1 MILSKRVV
9 LGVFLVLALSAALM
23 AQVPG
28 SLKGSVLDPSG
39 AAVPGASVTL
49 SGPNNTVKVATTDN
63 NGQYSVVG
71 LPPGQYTIRVMAT
84 GFDLFEGTIASLP
97 GGRASTFDAKM
108 SVASE
113 KQEVTVKDTQ
123 QVELDPAKNAGAL
136 VLKEADL
143 DMLSD
148 DPDDLQADLLALAG
162 PAAGPNGGQIFIDG
176 FSSGQLPPK
185 DSIREIRINSNP
197 YSAEYDTQGHGRIEI
212 FTKPG
217 SDKYHGSVNATYTNH
232 IWNARNPFNN
242 QTSGLPAQDTKNL
255 MATFSGPINKKASF
269 FLDFSRRQL
278 REAALVNQ
286 QLLDANFNPLPLES
300 FGIIAPTTNTRISPR
315 VNYQLSSKIT
325 LDARYVYSR
334 SETDNSGIGGF
345 NGPSTGAKNKGS
357 NQQFFLTET
366 QVINTST
373 INESRFQYFR
383 NDSNSLGNDP
393 ELNISVANAF
403 TTGSNYLQTY
413 TNTGNYEYQNYTS
426 ITHGTQFI
434 KFGARIREVRTSNY
448 TTSNFLGQFNFS
460 NIHSYSI
467 MQSGMAEGLAL
478 STIIA
483 EGGGPIQYQQNGGVP
498 LIAGDQFDAGL
509 FFQDD
514 WKLIPSMTLSLG
526 LRYEV
531 QTNISDHGDIAPRIG
546 WAWGIG
552 GGQGRFRTPKTVI
565 RAGSGYFYD
574 RFSLNN
580 TINAERF
587 NGINGQSYTVTN
599 PAFYPSNS
607 VTNPNGYP
615 YVGVPIPPLNTLP
628 LAGSTIYNVDSNLH
642 VPTQLQSALGV
653 DRQLPH
659 NITLSVNYL
668 NTRGTHILQTININ
682 TPFPGTYIP
691 PVGLLPAQG
700 AYPYGQAA
708 GILNQYSGS
717 GVYRQN
723 QLVVNAN
730 ARINSKISIFGYYV
744 YGHASTDANGSPS
757 NPYNIAQDYGRAP
770 YDYRHQVNFN
780 GSILAPYGIRFS
792 PNVGL
797 RSAGPYNIVTGLD
810 DLGTTLFNQRPAFI
824 PAGSNIGPCGTTVV
838 AGGAPCIL
846 HGFVMNPTQAMTIIP
861 INYGKAFPQY
871 NVNLRISRT
880 WGFGELTQAA
890 RNRQQQQDG
899 GGGGRGPGF
908 GQTAGAGGGRG
919 GGPGGGG
926 GGGPRGGGGGMPGGG
941 GDSSGRRYSL
951 TASIMFHNLFNTVN
965 PAAPIGNLLS
975 PSYGEAISQQS
986 GGFGGPGGAAQAFN
1000 RRIDLSLRFSF

>member
-9 LGVFLVLALSAALM
+9 LGVFLVLALSATLM

-39 AAVPGASVTL
+39 AAVPGATVTL
-49 SGPNNTVKVATTDN
+49 SGPNSTVKVAQSDN
-63 NGQYSVVG
+63 NGAYSVVG
-71 LPPGQYTIRVMAT
+71 LPPGAYTIRVIAA
-84 GFDLFEGTIASLP
+84 GFDLFEGSIASLP
-97 GGRASTFDAKM
+97 GGRVSTFDAKM

-123 QVELDPAKNAGAL
+123 NVELDPAKNAGAL

-217 SDKYHGSVNATYTNH
+217 SDKFHGSVNASYSDH
-232 IWNARNPFNN
+232 IWNARNPFNT
-242 QTSGLPAQDTKNL
+242 QQSGLPAQDTKNL
-255 MATFSGPINKKASF
+255 MATLSGPINKKASF

-286 QLLDANFNPLPLES
+286 QLLDANFNPLPIQS

-345 NGPSTGAKNKGS
+345 NLPSTGVTTKGS

-366 QVINTST
+366 AVLNTTT
-373 INESRFQYFR
+373 INESRFQYFK
-383 NDSNSLGNDP
+383 NDSNSIGNDP

-403 TTGSNYLQTY
+403 TQGANYARSY
-413 TNTGNYEYQNYTS
+413 GNTGNYEFQNYTS

-434 KFGARIREVRTSNY
+434 KFGARLREQRTSNY
-448 TTSNFLGQFNFS
+448 TTANFLGQFNFA
-460 NIHSYSI
+460 SI
-467 MQSGMAEGLAL
+467 TDYAQFEQGLATGVPL
-478 STIIA
+478 GTLFA
-483 EGGGPIQYQQNGGVP
+483 AGVGPVQYQQNAGVP
-498 LIAGDQFDAGL
+498 LIAGNQFDAGL

-526 LRYEV
+526 MRYEI
-531 QTNISDHGDIAPRIG
+531 QDNISDHGDIAPRIG

-574 RFSLNN
+574 RFALAN
-580 TINAERF
+580 ILNAERF
-587 NGINGQSYTVTN
+587 NGINDLAYTQTN
-599 PAFYPSNS
+599 PQFYPNNS

-615 YVGVPIPPLNTLP
+615 FVGIPIPALNTLN
-628 LAGSTIYNVDSNLH
+628 LAGSTIYKVDTNLH
-642 VPTQLQSALGV
+642 VPTQLQSAIGI

-659 NITLSVNYL
+659 NVTLSVNYL
-668 NTRGTHILQTININ
+668 NTRGTHVLQSFNIN

-691 PVGLLPAQG
+691 PAGSVAAQG
-700 AYPYGQAA
+700 LYPYGQAA
-708 GILNQYSGS
+708 GIIDQYSGS

-723 QLVVNAN
+723 QLVVNTN
-730 ARINSKISIFGYYV
+730 ARISPKITIFGWYV
-744 YGHASTDANGSPS
+744 FGHASTDANGSPS

-770 YDYRHQVNFN
+770 YDYRHQANIS
-780 GSILAPYGIRFS
+780 GSIVAPFGIRLS
-792 PNVGL
+792 PNIGL
-797 RSAGPYNIVTGLD
+797 RSAGPYNIVSGLD

-824 PAGSNIGPCGTTVV
+824 PAGSNIAACSSRPV
-838 AGGAPCIL
+838 AGGPPCIE
-846 HGFVMNPTQAMTIIP
+846 HGFVVNPTQGMTIIP

-871 NVNLRISRT
+871 NVNLSVSRT

-890 RNRQQQQDG
+890 RNRQQQQDA

-919 GGPGGGG
+919 GGGGGA
-926 GGGPRGGGGGMPGGG
+926 PRGGGGGMPGGG

-951 TASIMFHNLFNTVN
+951 TARIMFHNLFNTVN
-965 PAAPIGNLLS
+965 PAAPIGNLIS
-975 PSYGEAISQQS
+975 PSYGEAISQAS

>member
-908 GQTAGAGGGRG
+908 GQTAGAGGG
-919 GGPGGGG
+919 
-926 GGGPRGGGGGMPGGG
+926 GMPGGG

>member
-1 MILSKRVV
+1 MILFKRAV

-23 AQVPG
+23 AQAPG

-39 AAVPGASVTL
+39 AAVPGATVTL
-49 SGPNNTVKVATTDN
+49 SGPNNVVKVAQSDN
-63 NGQYSVVG
+63 NGAYSVVG
-71 LPPGQYTIRVMAT
+71 LPPGKYTIRVIAA
-84 GFDLFEGTIASLP
+84 GFDLFEGAIADLP
-97 GGRASTFDAKM
+97 GGRVSTFDAKM

-123 QVELDPAKNAGAL
+123 NVELDPAKNAGAL

-217 SDKYHGSVNATYTNH
+217 SDKFHGSLNASYSDH
-232 IWNARNPFNN
+232 IWNARNPFNT
-242 QTSGLPAQDTKNL
+242 QQSGLPAQDTKNL
-255 MATFSGPINKKASF
+255 MATLSGPINKKASF

-286 QLLDANFNPLPLES
+286 ASLNANFVPLPIQS
-300 FGIIAPTTNTRISPR
+300 FGVIAPTTNTRISPR
-315 VNYQLSSKIT
+315 INYQLNSKIT

-345 NGPSTGAKNKGS
+345 NLPSTGVTTKGS

-366 QVINTST
+366 QVVNTST

-383 NDSNSLGNDP
+383 NDSNSVGNDP

-403 TTGSNYLQTY
+403 TQGANYLRTY
-413 TNTGNYEYQNYTS
+413 GNTGNYEFQNYTS

-434 KFGARIREVRTSNY
+434 KFGARLREMRTSNY

-460 NIHSYSI
+460 DIQSYAI
-467 MQSGMAEGLAL
+467 MQQGMAEGLPL
-478 STIIA
+478 NTIIA
-483 EGGGPIQYQQNGGVP
+483 NGGGPIQYQQNAGVP

-509 FFQDD
+509 FVQDD

-526 LRYEV
+526 LRYEI
-531 QTNISDHGDIAPRIG
+531 QDNISDHGDIAPRIG

-574 RFSLNN
+574 RFALNN
-580 TINAERF
+580 ILQAERF
-587 NGINGQSYTVTN
+587 NGINDLAYTVTN
-599 PAFYPSNS
+599 PQFYPSNS

-615 YVGVPIPPLNTLP
+615 FIGVPIPALNTLS
-628 LAGSTIYNVDSNLH
+628 LAGSTIDKIDANLH
-642 VPTQLQSALGV
+642 VPTQLQSAVGV
-653 DRQLPH
+653 DRQLPK

-668 NTRGTHILQTININ
+668 NTRGTHVLETFNIN
-682 TPFPGTYIP
+682 TPLPGTYIP
-691 PVGLLPAQG
+691 PVGAVGAQG
-700 AYPYGQAA
+700 VYPFGQAA
-708 GILNQYSGS
+708 GIINQYSGS

-730 ARINSKISIFGYYV
+730 ARINQRISIFGYYV

-757 NPYNIAQDYGRAP
+757 NPYNLAQDYGRAP

-780 GSILAPYGIRFS
+780 GSILAPFGIRFS

-810 DLGTTLFNQRPAFI
+810 DLGTTLFNQRPAFL
-824 PAGSNIGPCGTTVV
+824 PAGANIAACSGRVL
-838 AGGAPCIL
+838 AGSAPCVE
-846 HGFVMNPTQAMTIIP
+846 HGFVLNPTPGMTIIP
-861 INYGKAFPQY
+861 VNYGKAFPQY
-871 NVNLRISRT
+871 NVNLRISKT

-890 RNRQQQQDG
+890 RNRQQQQDA
-899 GGGGRGPGF
+899 GGGRGPGF
-908 GQTAGAGGGRG
+908 GQAAGGGGR
-919 GGPGGGG
+919 GGGG
-926 GGGPRGGGGGMPGGG
+926 GGGPRGGGGGMPGMG

-951 TASIMFHNLFNTVN
+951 TASIMFHNMFNTVN

-975 PSYGEAISQQS
+975 PSYGEAIAQVS
-986 GGFGGPGGAAQAFN
+986 GGAFGGAGAAQAFN
-1000 RRIDLSLRFSF
+1000 RRIDLSLRFTF